1 MVMLPAPLHHLC
13 MTTPDAPQP
22 PPDQPGED
30 ATAPPPD
37 EVGPPAAGPDDDT
50 TGTAP
55 STSHDAPP
63 AQDATL
69 AGDDLQSHDP
79 GAATED
85 AHETQDATPTADD
98 GSADAPP
105 PPHDPPPRQEP
116 SPPHDPPPGGPGTPP
131 PPFRGRTLD
140 RRSQNRVVAGVAGGL
155 GDYFN
160 VDPAIFRLGFIVLA
174 VFGGSGFLL
183 YLVGWLFLPERD
195 TQRSVGEGLVRQL
208 GGGRSAG
215 GLILLFV
222 ALLIVADTVG
232 GGGGLIWAAVLI
244 GIGVLLYRQADESDE
259 DPPPSEPGDRSTTSM
274 WSQPP
279 QPPQAPPPAAPPS
292 PPGRVA
298 TAAPRTDLRSP
309 AATPDMDPYLPPPP
323 PVADDGWRPTPYAS
337 GELPPPPSVLGR
349 VTVAAA
355 LILIGATA
363 LLDTLTGVDVAVA
376 SYAALALT
384 VIGAGLLV
392 GARWGRAR
400 GLIAL
405 GGVTVLVL
413 IASSTVAQLPSG
425 IYGGAGQR
433 SYRPETVAQVRDPY
447 RLGLG
452 EMQID
457 LTALELEP
465 GQDVSVDASL
475 SVGSLQ
481 VIVPDDVGVEATATA
496 QLGAVDVLDRT
507 SEGTTASTT
516 LSEPGEEGS
525 PTISLDLSAVM
536 GEIEVHRAS
545 TSADVRPPAEV
556 N

>member
-1 MVMLPAPLHHLC
+1 
-13 MTTPDAPQP
+13 MTTPDGTQP
-22 PPDQPGED
+22 PPADDAREATAQTTPPDGPPPQDDPPPQDGPPPGD
-30 ATAPPPD
+30 PTSSPRSAPPP
-37 EVGPPAAGPDDDT
+37 
-50 TGTAP
+50 
-55 STSHDAPP
+55 
-63 AQDATL
+63 QD
-69 AGDDLQSHDP
+69 
-79 GAATED
+79 
-85 AHETQDATPTADD
+85 
-98 GSADAPP
+98 PP
-105 PPHDPPPRQEP
+105 PPDDTPPR
-116 SPPHDPPPGGPGTPP
+116 GPGANPP
-131 PPFRGRTLD
+131 PPYRARTLD
-140 RRSQNRVVAGVAGGL
+140 RRSGNRVVAGVAGGL

-183 YLVGWLFLPERD
+183 YMVGWLFLPERD
-195 TQRSVGEGLVRQL
+195 TQRSIGEGLVRRL

-222 ALLIVADTVG
+222 ALLVIADTVG
-232 GGGGLIWAAVLI
+232 RGGGLIWAALLI
-244 GIGVLLYRQADESDE
+244 GIGVLLFRRADDSDD
-259 DPPPSEPGDRSTTSM
+259 DPPPSGPGDRSTTSM
-274 WSQPP
+274 WSEA
-279 QPPQAPPPAAPPS
+279 PQAPPPAAPPS
-292 PPGRVA
+292 APGGVVTAPPTNV
-298 TAAPRTDLRSP
+298 RSSVG
-309 AATPDMDPYLPPPP
+309 TPDVDPFLPPPP
-323 PVADDGWRPTPYAS
+323 VSDDGWRPTPYTP
-337 GELPPPPSVLGR
+337 GELPTPPSVLGR
-349 VTVAAA
+349 VTVAAT

-413 IASSTVAQLPSG
+413 TISSAAAQLPSG
-425 IYGGAGQR
+425 GIDGGVGQR
-433 SYRPETVAQVRDPY
+433 SYRPETVAQLRDPY

-465 GQDVSVDASL
+465 GQEVSVDASMA
-475 SVGSLQ
+475 VGSLQ
-481 VIVPDDVGVEATATA
+481 VIVPDDVGVDADATA

-507 SEGTTASTT
+507 SEGTTASTS

-525 PTISLDLSAVM
+525 PTITLDLSTVM
-536 GEIEVHRAS
+536 GQIEVHRAS
-545 TSADVRPPAEV
+545 TSADVQQSAEV